1 MIGSWVTTTKRNPDI
16 SLDYGA
22 RPRTIKMRFKW
33 EMNTDPQERIAS
45 IKFLPV
51 NEADELEKE
60 VTLTVKQEAAPE
72 ITDDRRGDSIAIVI
86 ASTKLR
92 SMTNWDASERLDYW
106 LGVTVWEKTDKG
118 VTPEQL
124 GRVRSVEFRMLN
136 TKKSYLLKSVKLNIW
151 KRWLFMVTRTLCC
164 SLLLIGLEM
173 HWQD

>member
-1 MIGSWVTTTKRNPDI
+1 M
-16 SLDYGA
+16 
-22 RPRTIKMRFKW
+22 
-33 EMNTDPQERIAS
+33 
-45 IKFLPV
+45 

-164 SLLLIGLEM
+164 SFSLSDWKCIGRIKISKESDNKCTRYYNNLENRIGKLA
-173 HWQD
+173 